1 MLQDY
6 KLFRLSI
13 ITFFLIFLLFI
24 FSSTISFSQ
33 NSNDFDKIL
42 NSAKEKYEVD
52 EYKDVIEILNPII
65 EDSPEAQY
73 YTGFSYFYLND
84 DQSALQ
90 FFLKCKDT
98 YDDCNIGLGFTYF
111 YLNEYELA
119 VKYLEP
125 NIDYEDAN
133 ELYFLGYSYSSL
145 GNYNKAF
152 EFSLKCAELDD
163 ADCQNNIGHYYDMD
177 WGLSKMIN

>member
-1 MLQDY
+1 MMINQH
-6 KLFRLSI
+6 F
-13 ITFFLIFLLFI
+13 
-24 FSSTISFSQ
+24 
-33 NSNDFDKIL
+33 N
-42 NSAKEKYEVD
+42 
-52 EYKDVIEILNPII
+52 
-65 EDSPEAQY
+65 
-73 YTGFSYFYLND
+73 
-84 DQSALQ
+84 
-90 FFLKCKDT
+90 FLKCKDT

-163 ADCQNNIGHYYDMD
+163 ADCQNNIGHYYDN
-177 WGLSKMIN
+177 GLGTEQNDQLAFIGTQNLMNKIGVHTLPHH

>member
-6 KLFRLSI
+6 KLFILSK

-73 YTGFSYFYLND
+73 YTGFSYFYLN
-84 DQSALQ
+84 
-90 FFLKCKDT
+90 C
-98 YDDCNIGLGFTYF
+98 
-111 YLNEYELA
+111 
-119 VKYLEP
+119 
-125 NIDYEDAN
+125 
-133 ELYFLGYSYSSL
+133 
-145 GNYNKAF
+145 
-152 EFSLKCAELDD
+152 
-163 ADCQNNIGHYYDMD
+163 H
-177 WGLSKMIN
+177 